1 MGMILKPSIKI
12 GKGFYNDLGG
22 QVVVNEA
29 KFHIDWNRE
38 TGKILVRDEKGGE
51 CGAGELKEN
60 GRKKSDRSP
69 DYVGFIRI
77 ELDEYEII
85 AYNQQSVSIS
95 VFKDGE

>member
-22 QVVVNEA
+22 QISVNNE
-29 KFHIDWNRE
+29 KYHIDWNRE
-38 TGKILVRDEKGGE
+38 TGKIIVKDEKGGE

-60 GRKKSDRSP
+60 GRKKSERSP

-77 ELDEYEII
+77 DLDEYEII
-85 AYNQQSVSIS
+85 AYDQKSVSIS